1 MIVSCPACSTRYLVE
16 PSALGSDGR
25 VVRCAKCEHSWYQTP
40 PDDMPHQVDLA
51 IPPAGS
57 VPLPP
62 RPRAGFGASRG
73 AGLPLLILVLLAL
86 AVAGGYFLRER
97 IVAQWPKTAQL
108 YELIGL
114 PTKAVGAG
122 LEIANVKYTRQ
133 EVAGQVVFQ
142 IQGDIFNKTEKEIAV
157 PPLDIPLQ
165 DASGK
170 LLMDWTFSI
179 NQPSIRPGETISFN
193 TEIKNAPAATAKFI
207 VTFAGGS

>member
-25 VVRCAKCEHSWYQTP
+25 VVRCAKCEHSWYQSP

-57 VPLPP
+57 LPLPP
-62 RPRAGFGASRG
+62 HPKAASSGSRG

-97 IVAQWPKTAQL
+97 IVTEWPKTAQL

-114 PTKAVGAG
+114 PTKVVGAG
-122 LEIANVKYTRQ
+122 LEIANLNYTRQ
-133 EVAGQVVFQ
+133 DVAGQSVMQV
-142 IQGDIFNKTEKEIAV
+142 QGDIFNKTEKDISV
-157 PPLDIPLQ
+157 PPLKATLQ
-165 DASGK
+165 DDSGK
-170 LLMDWTFSI
+170 PLFDWTFSV
-179 NQPSIRPGETISFN
+179 NPPTIRPGETINFK
-193 TEIKNAPAATAKFI
+193 TEAKNPPAEARKLMI
-207 VTFAGGS
+207 TFVPGI